1 MYIDKSALVEKR
13 LHPGI
18 ERRIFHI
25 LTGEDNGDVISR
37 FYTVV
42 CVKTLVYI
50 IKRKLRSG
58 LEIWTLSV
66 SRLKRHYFTN

>member
-1 MYIDKSALVEKR
+1 MYIDKRALVEKR

-25 LTGEDNGDVISR
+25 LTGEDIGDVIFC

-42 CVKTLVYI
+42 CVKTLVHI
-50 IKRKLRSG
+50 TKRKLRSG